1 MTPDLNNLVGSAALC
16 LVQAVIAVLGSL
28 QQSGGT
34 KARRIAATRPNRWL
48 VCALSLRPLTSGAS
62 RAT

>member
-28 QQSGGT
+28 QQVGVPKLAGLPRRGRTVGSF
-34 KARRIAATRPNRWL
+34 AR
-48 VCALSLRPLTSGAS
+48 
-62 RAT
+62 